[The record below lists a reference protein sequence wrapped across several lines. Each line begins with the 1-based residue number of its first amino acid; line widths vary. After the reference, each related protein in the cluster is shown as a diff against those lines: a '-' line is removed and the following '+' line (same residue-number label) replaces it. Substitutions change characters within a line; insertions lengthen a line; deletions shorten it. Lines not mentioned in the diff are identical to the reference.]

1 MNNKGFN
8 WFFPIAIGA
17 ILLFFF
23 SNMNSD
29 STSNQIDEE
38 AFYKLME
45 QGKVENVLVY
55 KDTEKAD
62 VFLNQAAKTELATK
76 QKTNERSPFAVF
88 DLSE

>member
-1 MNNKGFN
+1 MNNNKGFN

-45 QGKVENVLVY
+45 QGKVDNVLIY

-62 VFLNQAAKTELATK
+62 VFLNPSCKNRVGSQTK
-76 QKTNERSPFAVF
+76 NNRKEAHF
-88 DLSE
+88 LHL